1 MHLGKSKPSQNVN
14 IKTQISRSICC
25 KQVIDADSF
34 WNCQTQQ
41 LYTIFHK
48 IACKRKFVHF
58 WLRVYQF
65 KCHPCLRA
73 SSAFRTC
80 VLFFL
85 RALPVFIFFMSL
97 SCLHF
102 LRALRAFIFYAPY
115 VPPSF
120 SVPWFF
126 MCFPYLHFFKS
137 FQFLTY
143 FMCLHFF
150 KKYGTTHN
158 QWQ

>member
-1 MHLGKSKPSQNVN
+1 MHLGKSKPSENVN
-14 IKTQISRSICC
+14 IKTQISHSICC

-85 RALPVFIFFMSL
+85 RALPVFIFF
-97 SCLHF
+97 
-102 LRALRAFIFYAPY
+102 Y
-115 VPPSF
+115 VPFVPSF
-120 SVPWFF
+120 STRLTCPHLFT
-126 MCFPYLHFFKS
+126 CLD
-137 FQFLTY
+137 FLWAFHT
-143 FMCLHFF
+143 FTFLRVSNFWRTLCAFTFL
-150 KKYGTTHN
+150 KNVEQPITNRNKLE
-158 QWQ
+158 